1 MTAALLLR
9 LDRFSRSVAPLTLC
23 IGLLIMAALPFRLPG
38 FGRVA
43 PDVALIAVFYWS
55 VYRPD
60 LFPAAGAFFLGLFND
75 VLIGG
80 PLGASAFVLL
90 LVHWLVRS
98 QRRFFVGKSF
108 AVVWWAFG
116 MVAAGAGVIAWLV
129 AMSLALAP
137 VGIAPALVRCV
148 ITVALYPFLTWLFAR
163 TQSSVLG
170 RR

>member
-9 LDRFSRSVAPLTLC
+9 LDRISRSVAPLTLC
-23 IGLLIMAALPFRLPG
+23 IGLLIMAALPLRLPG

-60 LFPAAGAFFLGLFND
+60 LFPAAAAFFLGLFND

-90 LVHWLVRS
+90 LAHWLVRS

-116 MVAAGAGVIAWLV
+116 MVAVGAGLIAWLV
-129 AMSLALAP
+129 AMALALVP
-137 VGIAPALVRCV
+137 VSITPALFRCV
-148 ITVALYPFLTWLFAR
+148 LTVALYPFLTWLFAR
-163 TQSSVLG
+163 TQSSVLA

>member
-9 LDRFSRSVAPLTLC
+9 LDRISRSVAPLTLC
-23 IGLLIMAALPFRLPG
+23 IGLLILAVLPIRLPG

-60 LFPAAGAFFLGLFND
+60 LFPAAAAFFLGLFND

-90 LVHWLVRS
+90 LAHCLVRS

-116 MVAAGAGVIAWLV
+116 MVAAGAGLIAWLV
-129 AMSLALAP
+129 AMALALVP
-137 VGIAPALVRCV
+137 VNVMPAIFRCV
-148 ITVALYPFLTWLFAR
+148 LTVALYPFLTWLFAR
-163 TQSSVLG
+163 TQYSVLG